1 MTWFRPP
8 GMPPL
13 WYVLAG
19 AYSSHG
25 PLGVALF
32 GVQLLGQTLP
42 RLLVLVQSPP
52 FGSALLPGPR

>member
-1 MTWFRPP
+1 
-8 GMPPL
+8 MPPL

-19 AYSSHG
+19 AYSSHD

-52 FGSALLPGPR
+52 FGSALLPGRGR